1 MSAQNSPVE
10 VDIAVVGGG
19 LVGASLA
26 LALARSP
33 RRWRVALVEGHAPNL
48 NLAAEDSDW
57 DARVYAIS
65 PANQQFLAQLDAW
78 PAADRIGVIA
88 AMDVRG
94 DRTGKIAFSAQD
106 AGEARLAYIA
116 ENRWMVAALW
126 AQLAHTEVLC
136 LTGER
141 PTALVTSPK
150 AAQLTFASGR
160 ALQAKLVIG
169 AVGGGDPIAGFDF
182 GNSPSSLQ
190 RADLTGRP
198 VVMTTAAGVRG
209 LQRYRPARRLYAAS
223 LVCARATAAAIRAAG
238 ADEVCFVITGEWV
251 DRDGDEDVACADYI
265 EALLSGESC
274 DPAVFAR
281 RVRDSDFG
289 RRFSAG
295 TWPNLPLADL
305 DLAAQADY
313 FDFAMPVGRLGDRL
327 VIR

>member
-1 MSAQNSPVE
+1 MKFSRIYLNRLHNQPAADDTVVVIDTLRSFTTA
-10 VDIAVVGGG
+10 AV
-19 LVGASLA
+19 
-26 LALARSP
+26 ALARGARAVYP
-33 RRWRVALVEGHAPNL
+33 VEG
-48 NLAAEDSDW
+48 
-57 DARVYAIS
+57 
-65 PANQQFLAQLDAW
+65 
-78 PAADRIGVIA
+78 IA
-88 AMDVRG
+88 A
-94 DRTGKIAFSAQD
+94 AQ
-106 AGEARLAYIA
+106 ALLAELPGA
-116 ENRWMVAALW
+116 V
-126 AQLAHTEVLC
+126 
-136 LTGER
+136 
-141 PTALVTSPK
+141 S
-150 AAQLTFASGR
+150 
-160 ALQAKLVIG
+160 IG

-327 VIR
+327 VIL